1 MRKIGIFGGS
11 FDPVHLGHVELG
23 ADAREQAG
31 LDSLY
36 FVPAKLQPFKL
47 DKKATEGFH
56 RVNMLKLAL
65 RNHPELEVSE
75 FELEQDGISYTI
87 NTLDHFR
94 DVSGEDARIYFLTGT
109 DSFIKIHTWMRAD
122 EFLPEYSFIVG
133 SRPGYMENELREQK
147 QYLESE
153 YGCEVIIINNTR
165 VDVSSTEIR
174 EKVQKGQSLEGL
186 VDPEVEKY
194 IYENGLYA

>member
-23 ADAREQAG
+23 ADAKEQAG
-31 LDSLY
+31 LDRMY

-47 DKKATEGFH
+47 DRKATEGFH

-65 RNHPELEVSE
+65 RDHPELEVSE
-75 FELEQDGISYTI
+75 FELEQEGISYTI
-87 NTLDHFR
+87 QTLDHFR
-94 DVSGEDARIYFLTGT
+94 DVEGDGAAIYFLTGT

-122 EFLPEYSFIVG
+122 EFLPRYSFIVG
-133 SRPGYMENELREQK
+133 SRPGYMEDELRAQK

-153 YGCEVIIINNTR
+153 YGCEIIIVHNTM

-174 EKVQKGQSLEGL
+174 DRVLMGRSLEGL
-186 VDPEVEKY
+186 VDPEVEQY
-194 IYENGLYA
+194 IYDNGLYT